1 MKRVTVSKTFQ
12 QALSASF
19 PGPPALGRAVPA
31 NSFGPSRP
39 ELGPALNCEL
49 PSPYH
54 TRKPHRKSV
63 SLPSYLCLL
72 ATLLFM
78 PSPCLIPFLPAVSR
92 FCQLLSGGFEKQLQ
106 ASEESGGGGVG
117 GGGCRGVGLCQGQ
130 RSLTWLMGH
139 LNSVLTLF
147 PWHMVE
153 PMALIFFS
161 LPSSWGSSFPLL
173 HSPAFLPVN
182 IL

>member
-1 MKRVTVSKTFQ
+1 MGQGPNMKRVTVSKTFQ

-117 GGGCRGVGLCQGQ
+117 GGGCRGVGLCQDQ
-130 RSLTWLMGH
+130 RSL
-139 LNSVLTLF
+139 
-147 PWHMVE
+147 
-153 PMALIFFS
+153 
-161 LPSSWGSSFPLL
+161 LPGLW
-173 HSPAFLPVN
+173 A
-182 IL
+182 I